1 MQVGYDM
8 GPITKSRTGV
18 GNFCY
23 SLLEALLDLPDAP
36 AVKGLA
42 TGLGAPSLDALA
54 NRVTCRHLPVPTRA
68 MYAIWNAFRF
78 PSVESLIGNLDL
90 YHATNY
96 YLPPSRRGRR
106 VLSIYDLAF
115 LVRPEWCSPKVVGPF
130 SKNIRRFAHEADLLL
145 ASSESTKHDIVNLL
159 EVPDEKV
166 RVAYGAAN
174 VSLQPVPREEAKQC
188 VAEGFGIRDPYL
200 LFVGTIEPRKNV
212 QGLIRAFRRVA
223 KSLPH
228 RLVLAGSI
236 GWNAGN
242 TPVEFGTPGIADKV
256 THTGFVTYDELSAL
270 YSAADVFVFPSFYEG
285 FGLPVLEAMTCG
297 CPVVTSNASCLP
309 EVGGEA
315 AVYCDPGDE
324 EGLSIAIERV
334 INDREL
340 RASMIAAGYDRVQ
353 QFSWRSCA
361 EATLSAY
368 REIAS

>member
-8 GPITKSRTGV
+8 GPITNSRTGV

-23 SLLEALLDLPDAP
+23 SLLEALLNLPDAP
-36 AVKGLA
+36 AIKGLA

-54 NRVTCRHLPVPTRA
+54 DRVTCRHVPIPTRA
-68 MYAIWNAFRF
+68 MYAMWNAFRF
-78 PSVESLIGNLDL
+78 PAVESLIGSLDV

-96 YLPPSRRGRR
+96 FLPPSRRGRR
-106 VLSIYDLAF
+106 VLSIFDLAF

-130 SKNIRRFAHEADLLL
+130 SKNIRRFAHDADLLL
-145 ASSESTKHDIVNLL
+145 ASSESTMHDIVNLL
-159 EVPDEKV
+159 EVPEEKV
-166 RVAYGAAN
+166 RVTYGAAN
-174 VSLQPVPREEAKQC
+174 VSLQPVPRDEAQQC
-188 VAEGFGIRDPYL
+188 VAEWFGIRDPYL
-200 LFVGTIEPRKNV
+200 LFAGTIEPRKNV
-212 QGLIRAFRRVA
+212 RGLIRAFRLLA

-236 GWNAGN
+236 GWNSGN
-242 TPVEFGTPGIADKV
+242 TLDEFGKPGLADKV

-297 CPVVTSNASCLP
+297 CPVVASNVSCLP
-309 EVGGEA
+309 EVGGGA
-315 AVYCDPGDE
+315 AVYCDPEDE
-324 EGLSIAIERV
+324 EGISNAIEHV
-334 INDREL
+334 INDTEL
-340 RASMIAAGYDRVQ
+340 RSRMIAEGHDRAR